1 MDATGYER
9 DEIEP
14 HMDIRQDLAI
24 RSSRLPVIMDAAER
38 QFGITIKL
46 EDFINV
52 RTVQEIAD
60 RIASVLQR
68 DGARGPAAS
77 GESGPSPA
85 TQVETAPGTAAAEA
99 PSEPKEIKRL
109 VFGEVPLGAVSG
121 NQLKIAPGQEVAV
134 MSLSP
139 GSTLAAAVADR
150 LVQELKIVPL
160 ALDLSGQFDL
170 RSPEGRPR
178 AAQHLAGA
186 ASLAGLVLVLDEPAN
201 AAIQD
206 IEGIPALLTG
216 FFGAMQQLASSPH
229 RKFCFL
235 ITRGA
240 GDADPA
246 AVVAEGVRGMFLD
259 AALEYD
265 SVLFRSVALDGD
277 TDLEAGLKQA
287 LSLDHSLVE
296 IRFHGQEAFTVEGH
310 VQPLS
315 LIDAPDFTLNPGEV
329 VVISGRRQGHHPPS
343 GVCPGPS
350 QTAPD
355 PLG

>member
-14 HMDIRQDLAI
+14 HMDLRQDLAI

-60 RIASVLQR
+60 RIAFVQER
-68 DGARGPAAS
+68 DGGQGPAAS

-85 TQVETAPGTAAAEA
+85 TGEETVAGKATAEA
-99 PSEPKEIKRL
+99 PSQPKEIKRL

-121 NQLKIAPGQEVAV
+121 HRLKLAPGQEVGV
-134 MSLSP
+134 MSLSS
-139 GSTLAAAVADR
+139 GSTLAAAVAD
-150 LVQELKIVPL
+150 LLQAELKIVPL
-160 ALDLSGQFDL
+160 ALDLSDQFDL
-170 RSPEGRPR
+170 RSPEGAAR

-186 ASLAGLVLVLDEPAN
+186 AALAGLVLVLDEPAS
-201 AAIQD
+201 AIKD
-206 IEGIPALLTG
+206 IEGIPALLSG
-216 FFGAMQQLASSPH
+216 FFGALQQLASSPQ

-246 AVVAEGVRGMFLD
+246 AVMAEGVRGMFLD

-265 SVLFRSVALDGD
+265 SVLFRSVALDRDTEPGGRAATGFEPGPQPGGD
-277 TDLEAGLKQA
+277 
-287 LSLDHSLVE
+287 
-296 IRFHGQEAFTVEGH
+296 
-310 VQPLS
+310 PLS
-315 LIDAPDFTLNPGEV
+315 RPG
-329 VVISGRRQGHHPPS
+329 G
-343 GVCPGPS
+343 
-350 QTAPD
+350 
-355 PLG
+355 L